1 MKGYILYPLAT
12 NMSDELFCIQVA
24 LFNNRKFSGSQLPAL
39 PMICETVL
47 ARKRGLKQREGR
59 LTQYCIAE
67 RAL

>member
-1 MKGYILYPLAT
+1 
-12 NMSDELFCIQVA
+12 MSDELFCIQVA